1 VKCWTA
7 CEPHYL
13 SRVPCKASISHLS
26 LLRETWIYA
35 CLQRQYV
42 YFGSDRGLG
51 IVNDGEDSETSL
63 LLSGSRDIWDTF
75 FIAACFALWCHDL
88 HFLQCFLPL

>member
-63 LLSGSRDIWDTF
+63 LLSGSRDI
-75 FIAACFALWCHDL
+75 
-88 HFLQCFLPL
+88 